1 MARQRLNEFS
11 ACDIAQGVATGA
23 FSAEAVVRDC
33 LDRIE
38 ERDKQVKAWAFI
50 DGKLALDQ
58 ARALDQ
64 AGAKGALAG
73 VPLGIKDIIDTF
85 DMPTDMGSPIYRGH
99 RTASDASC
107 VALARGAAR

>member
-1 MARQRLNEFS
+1 DSRALCSGRIGRRPLLFQLSRRHRPDRGFGVRQNRRLRRRESRERLMATQRLNELS

-50 DGKLALDQ
+50 NGKLALDQ
-58 ARALDQ
+58 
-64 AGAKGALAG
+64 
-73 VPLGIKDIIDTF
+73 
-85 DMPTDMGSPIYRGH
+85 
-99 RTASDASC
+99 
-107 VALARGAAR
+107 